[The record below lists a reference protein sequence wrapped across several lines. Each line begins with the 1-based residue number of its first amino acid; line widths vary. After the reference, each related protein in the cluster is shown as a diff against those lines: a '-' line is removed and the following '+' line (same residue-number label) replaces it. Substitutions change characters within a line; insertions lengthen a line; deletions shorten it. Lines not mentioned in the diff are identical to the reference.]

1 MYADRLLEAKKD
13 SGGFSVDCYVI
24 NDGAALKAVRRMRE
38 RKCAVLDPGKVLAVV
53 DQTVPSNSPQCSME
67 QRELMEFARD
77 MGLEFSYGTGMCGHL
92 LLDRMQRG
100 GLAVGCDPLIAMAG
114 ARGALGICL
123 EPGELAEALESGR
136 VRLGGLG
143 MGAEAARGEAA
154 PGGDFAGNTTLA
166 SRILAVRLA
175 GKLPAGVQAMDAA
188 LALVR
193 ELTPAALSGR
203 IVEFAGGREL
213 SEADRMVLCAVAA
226 AAGARS
232 AIFGEGD
239 EGEAGIETAA
249 GACAHTLDLS
259 QVRPMAALP
268 GGFDRISDLAE
279 VSNHP
284 AAGNCLA
291 AGRHPAASQ
300 PLKVSSVFVGG
311 AAGGNLEDIRQI
323 AEAVRGK
330 KVAYGLRLSVA
341 PATTDIYIEAADRGY
356 LTDIMEA
363 GGLVLNQCASPA
375 VQSRIGEGEYMVSN
389 DLYNSAGYAGSLGEG
404 IYLTSTATAVSCALT
419 GLLKGDAR

>member
-38 RKCAVLDPGKVLAVV
+38 RKSAVLDPGKVLAVV
-53 DQTVPSNSPQCSME
+53 DQTVPSNSPKCSME

-193 ELTPAALSGR
+193 ELTPAALSGW

-249 GACAHTLDLS
+249 GACVHTLDLS
-259 QVRPMAALP
+259 RVRPMAALP
-268 GGFDRISDLAE
+268 GGFARISDLAE
-279 VSNHP
+279 VRN
-284 AAGNCLA
+284 
-291 AGRHPAASQ
+291 HPAASQ

-311 AAGGNLEDIRQI
+311 AAGGNLEDIRQV

-341 PATTDIYIEAADRGY
+341 PATADIYIEAADRGY

-375 VQSRIGEGEYMVSN
+375 VQSRIGEGEAWCPTTCTTA
-389 DLYNSAGYAGSLGEG
+389 LATRARWGRGS
-404 IYLTSTATAVSCALT
+404 I
-419 GLLKGDAR
+419 